1 MISHHASSNAQ
12 ELKPADNLLW
22 PHTKGLSD
30 LMPEVTLIQAEHAP
44 PRPTHQLSRPTH
56 QLWASC
62 NPPKN
67 GIKPMA
73 KSIPQPS
80 VTLKSP

>member
-30 LMPEVTLIQAEHAP
+30 LMPEVTSIQAEHAP
-44 PRPTHQLSRPTH
+44 PRPTH